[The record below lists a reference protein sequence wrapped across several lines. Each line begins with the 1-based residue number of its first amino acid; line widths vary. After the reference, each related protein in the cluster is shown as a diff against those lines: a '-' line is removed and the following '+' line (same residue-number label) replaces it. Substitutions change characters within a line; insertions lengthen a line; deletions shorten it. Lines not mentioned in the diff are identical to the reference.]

1 MTQQYRLSIRKPH
14 TLTLILLTGFA
25 AFSTV
30 IVGPSLPAITNAF
43 QVSAG
48 HAQGL
53 VTIFL
58 LGYACGQLLYG
69 PLANRFGRLRA
80 FYIGLLLAIAAAAV
94 CVGAQLL
101 HNFLLLEVGRFLGA
115 VGACCGLVV
124 SYTIVSDYYYPSQA
138 RAIYSYLTIA
148 FALSP
153 AIATVIGGILQ
164 QYFNWAAAFYFLFF
178 YAIFLLFIANR
189 LPETITDHDHHAL
202 HPRKILHNYIQVFK
216 NRFLVLNALIY
227 GMSTMCAYIYVAEAP
242 FIMIKHL
249 GLSPFNYGWLAM
261 LPFLGVL
268 AGALTGPKLVHYIS
282 GRMIIKYGLVIEFCV
297 AIFLLIIFSLNII
310 TLSSFLVPM
319 IIFMYVHSL
328 VLSNCTTM
336 ALQHVHDRSNS
347 SAVFSFLFMM
357 PPVIGNLALD
367 LFPVNKPIY
376 LPLIFLI
383 ALLLY
388 AWFYYQGYVRN
399 ANCKISSPPLH

>member
-1 MTQQYRLSIRKPH
+1 MTQNRLTTRTPP
-14 TLTLILLTGFA
+14 TLILILLAGFA

-30 IVGPSLPAITNAF
+30 IIGPSLPAITHAF
-43 QVSAG
+43 QINAG
-48 HAQGL
+48 HAQSL

-58 LGYACGQLLYG
+58 LGYACGQLIYG
-69 PLANRFGRLRA
+69 PLANRFGRIQA
-80 FYIGLLLAIAAAAV
+80 FYFGLSLAIVAAAL
-94 CVGAQLL
+94 CIGAQLL
-101 HNFLLLEVGRFLGA
+101 HNFLLLEIGRFLGA

-124 SYTIVSDYYYPSQA
+124 SYTIVSDFYHTQQA

-153 AIATVIGGILQ
+153 AVATALGGMLQ
-164 QYFNWAAAFYFLFF
+164 QYFNWSGAFYLLFF
-178 YAIFLLFIANR
+178 YGIFLLYLASR
-189 LPETITDHDHHAL
+189 LPETSSDRDYHAL
-202 HPRKILHNYIQVFK
+202 QPSKILYNYLQVFK

-227 GMSTMCAYIYVAEAP
+227 GMSTMCAYVYVTEAP

-249 GLSPFNYGWLAM
+249 GLSPASYGWLAM

-268 AGALTGPKLVHYIS
+268 AGALSGPKIAHYFS
-282 GRMIIKYGLVIEFCV
+282 SQQIIKYGLFIEFMV
-297 AIFLLIIFSLNII
+297 ALLLLALFACNII
-310 TLSSFLVPM
+310 TLLSFLMPM
-319 IIFMYVHSL
+319 VIFMYVHSL
-328 VLSNCTTM
+328 VLSNCSTM
-336 ALQHVHDRSNS
+336 ALQNIKDRSNS

-357 PPVIGNLALD
+357 PPVIGNFALD

-388 AWFYYQGYVRN
+388 AVSYYQGYVRN
-399 ANCKISSPPLH
+399 AASTNSN

>member
-1 MTQQYRLSIRKPH
+1 MTAPFRLNTRKPH

-30 IVGPSLPAITNAF
+30 IVGPSLPAITHAF
-43 QVSAG
+43 QISAG

-69 PLANRFGRLRA
+69 PLANRFGRIRT
-80 FYIGLLLAIAAAAV
+80 FYMGLSLAIAAAV
-94 CVGAQLL
+94 LCLGAQLL
-101 HNFLLLEVGRFLGA
+101 HNFLLLEIGRFLEA

-124 SYTIVSDYYYPSQA
+124 SYTIVSDFYHAQQA

-153 AIATVIGGILQ
+153 AVATVLGGMLQ
-164 QYFNWAAAFYFLFF
+164 QYFNWAGAFYFLFF
-178 YAIFLLFIANR
+178 YGIFLLFIASR
-189 LPETITDHDHHAL
+189 LPETSSDRDYQAL
-202 HPRKILHNYIQVFK
+202 HPRKLFHNYLQVFK

-227 GMSTMCAYIYVAEAP
+227 GMSTMCAYVYVAEAP

-249 GLSPFNYGWLAM
+249 GLSPASYGWLAM

-268 AGALTGPKLVHYIS
+268 VGALSGPKIVRYFS
-282 GRMIIKYGLVIEFCV
+282 SQQIIKYGLVIEFVV
-297 AIFLLIIFSLNII
+297 ALLLLMLFACNII
-310 TLSSFLVPM
+310 TLFSFLMPM
-319 IIFMYVHSL
+319 IIFMYIHSL

-336 ALQHVHDRSNS
+336 ALQNIKDRSNA

-388 AWFYYQGYVRN
+388 AVFYYQGYIRN
-399 ANCKISSPPLH
+399 AGSTIAN

>member
-1 MTQQYRLSIRKPH
+1 MTNQAYRLNTRKPH

-25 AFSTV
+25 AFSAV
-30 IVGPSLPAITNAF
+30 IVGPSLPAITTAF
-43 QVSAG
+43 QISAG
-48 HAQGL
+48 RAQGL

-69 PLANRFGRLRA
+69 PLANRFGRLHA
-80 FYIGLLLAIAAAAV
+80 FYIGLLLAITAAAV

-101 HNFLLLEVGRFLGA
+101 HNFLLLEIGRFIGA
-115 VGACCGLVV
+115 IGACCGLVV
-124 SYTIVSDYYYPSQA
+124 SYTIVSDYYYPPQA

-153 AIATVIGGILQ
+153 AIATVIGGMLQ
-164 QYFNWAAAFYFLFF
+164 QFFNWAAAFYFLFF
-178 YAIFLLFIANR
+178 YAIFLLFIVSR
-189 LPETITDHDHHAL
+189 LPETMTDDAHHTL
-202 HPRKILHNYIQVFK
+202 HPRKIVCNYITVFK
-216 NRFLVLNALIY
+216 NQFLVLNALIY

-249 GLSPFNYGWLAM
+249 GLSPFSYGWLAM

-268 AGALTGPKLVHYIS
+268 AGALSGPRLVHIIS
-282 GRMIIKYGLVIEFCV
+282 GRSIIKYGLIIEFCV
-297 AIFLLIIFSLNII
+297 ALFFLIIFSLNII
-310 TLSSFLVPM
+310 TLGNFLIPM
-319 IIFMYVHSL
+319 TIFMYAHSL
-328 VLSNCTTM
+328 VLSNCTAL
-336 ALQHVHDRSNS
+336 ALQNVSDRSNA

-357 PPVIGNLALD
+357 PPVIGNFGLD
-367 LFPVNKPIY
+367 LFPVNQPIY

-388 AWFYYQGYVRN
+388 AWFYYQGYVHN
-399 ANCKISSPPLH
+399 ANSNSIH

>member
-1 MTQQYRLSIRKPH
+1 MTQQYRLNIRKPH

-43 QVSAG
+43 SISAG

-69 PLANRFGRLRA
+69 PLANRFGRIRA
-80 FYIGLLLAIAAAAV
+80 FYMGLVLAIIGAAL
-94 CVGAQLL
+94 CITAQLL
-101 HNFLLLEVGRFLGA
+101 HNFLLLEIGRFFGA

-124 SYTIVSDYYYPSQA
+124 SYTIVSDFYHAPQA
-138 RAIYSYLTIA
+138 RGIYSYLTIA

-153 AIATVIGGILQ
+153 AIATALGGMLQ
-164 QYFNWAAAFYFLFF
+164 QYFNWVGAFYFLFF
-178 YAIFLLFIANR
+178 YGIFLLWIASR
-189 LPETITDHDHHAL
+189 LPETSIERYHQAL
-202 HPRKILHNYIQVFK
+202 HPKKILHNYRQVFK

-249 GLSPFNYGWLAM
+249 GLSPAHYGWLAM

-268 AGALTGPKLVHYIS
+268 AGALTGPKIVHMVS
-282 GRMIIKYGLVIEFCV
+282 ARNIIKYGLVVEVCI
-297 AIFLLIIFSLNII
+297 AILLLILFTCQII
-310 TLSSFLVPM
+310 TLSSFLLPM
-319 IIFMYVHSL
+319 IVFMYAHSL
-328 VLSNCTTM
+328 ILSNCTTM
-336 ALQHVHDRSNS
+336 ALQNVTDRSNA

-357 PPVIGNLALD
+357 PPVLGNLALD

-388 AWFYYQGYVRN
+388 AVFYYQGYVRHAGSN
-399 ANCKISSPPLH
+399 AAT